1 MSIDARFIHQ
11 DVAKNQLPVR
21 WTYPEAGHFD
31 GAQMLSPARALRMID
46 EGEDRLDDWYQGGDC
61 YTHLA
66 LVEVSGHSGESGG
79 IGYRAVTEGDVEA
92 MHVISMDDIAW
103 ALEEIALDID
113 DDIIFDDMG
122 FSDIEQML
130 EEYEGE
136 VIEMLVERAET
147 VEVEWVDTV

>member
-1 MSIDARFIHQ
+1 MNIDARFIHQ
-11 DVAKNQLPVR
+11 NVAKNQLPVR

-31 GAQMLSPARALRMID
+31 GAQMLRPSRALRMID

-79 IGYRAVTEGDVEA
+79 IGYQAVTEGDVEA
-92 MHVISMDDIAW
+92 MHVIPVGRVAMM
-103 ALEEIALDID
+103 LEEIAAEID
-113 DDIIFDDMG
+113 DGMIFDG
-122 FSDIEQML
+122 PFADIQAML
-130 EEYEGE
+130 EEYDEQ